1 MRQVQK
7 GFTMIELMIVVAI
20 IGILAAVAVP
30 AYQNYIQRTKVV
42 GGVEGMVGYKSHVVD
57 CWVSNNGFTPC
68 NHGTQGVPSTIASDN
83 GATIAYVDSVTVVG
97 GTIHVVTTGVDG
109 AAGSNNLSIT
119 MTPSVVGETTIDWE
133 LSGVGCRSQN
143 VDRGIECSG
152 T

>member
-42 GGVEGMVGYKSHVVD
+42 GGVQGISGYKSHVVD
-57 CWVSNNGFTPC
+57 CWVS
-68 NHGTQGVPSTIASDN
+68 DN
-83 GATIAYVDSVTVVG
+83 SFAACDSGATAGVLPASIAAAGEINYVNSVSATD
-97 GTIHVVTTGVDG
+97 GTIIVVTSGVNV
-109 AAGSNNLSIT
+109 AGTAMFIT
-119 MTPSVVGETTIDWE
+119 LVPTVVGETSVDWAMD
-133 LSGVGCRSQN
+133 GTGCRDQ
-143 VDRGIECSG
+143 DAARGIDCSG